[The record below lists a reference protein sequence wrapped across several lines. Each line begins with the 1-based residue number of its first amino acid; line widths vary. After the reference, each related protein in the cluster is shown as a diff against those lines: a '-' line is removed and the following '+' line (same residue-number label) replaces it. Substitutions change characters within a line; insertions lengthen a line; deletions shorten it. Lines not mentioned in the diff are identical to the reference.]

1 VSVVYLNFLSLIVF
15 TLVDIKASI
24 GFLDVAEMLSLVDK
38 DLEPSRV
45 GAPDLHVVGSTST
58 LDVP

>member
-1 VSVVYLNFLSLIVF
+1 LTFFIFAAYY
-15 TLVDIKASI
+15 IKA
-24 GFLDVAEMLSLVDK
+24 FLVFNVAEMIVSIFE

-45 GAPDLHVVGSTST
+45 GAPDLHVVGSSST